1 MPRAAQTFRNE
12 IKLWGAGS
20 WRCVMT
26 DVMILSAC
34 RTPIGKFQGAL
45 SSLTGPELG
54 AISIRTALAQSGIAP
69 EQVDEVIM
77 GNVLGAGVGQAPARQ
92 AAIRAG
98 LPTSVS
104 ALTINKVCGSGLKAI
119 MLAVQAI
126 RAGDADV
133 VVAGGLE
140 SMSRA
145 PYLVDRTGPALG
157 DRKLIDSL
165 QHEGLTC
172 AICDRSMGLIAE
184 SLAESAGVSRQDQD
198 LFAYESHQRAI
209 AAMQAGH
216 FTREIVPITITQ
228 RGKESTIT
236 QDEGPRSDASIERLG
251 KLSPAFQDNGSVTA
265 GNASMI
271 SDGAAAVVVASRR
284 FQEAHGLR
292 AMARVVASA
301 TAGLDPAD
309 LFVAPVPAIRQVL
322 SRANLTVNDIDLFE
336 INEAFAVQA
345 MACIRQLE
353 LPHSKVNVNGGAIAL
368 GHPLGCSGARVVV
381 TLLHAMQHRNA
392 HRGVAALCLGGG
404 NAVASVFE
412 SVS

>member
-1 MPRAAQTFRNE
+1 MPGAVGTFRDQ
-12 IKLWGAGS
+12 IRIWVPQFLRFA
-20 WRCVMT
+20 MT

-34 RTPIGKFQGAL
+34 RTPIGKFQGGLA
-45 SSLTGPELG
+45 SLTGPELG
-54 AISIRTALAQSGIAP
+54 SIAIRAAVAQSGIAH

-184 SLAESAGVSRQDQD
+184 SLAESAGISRQDQD
-198 LFAYESHQRAI
+198 LFACESHQRAI

-228 RGKESTIT
+228 RGKELTFT

-251 KLSPAFQDNGSVTA
+251 KLSSAFLSSGSVTA

-271 SDGAAAVVVASRR
+271 SDGGAAVVVASRR
-284 FQEAHGLR
+284 FQEAHGLK

-309 LFVAPVPAIRQVL
+309 LFVAPVPAIRQAL
-322 SRANLTVNDIDLFE
+322 SRADLTVNDIDLFE

-345 MACIRQLE
+345 LACIRQLE
-353 LPHSKVNVNGGAIAL
+353 LPHGKVNVNGGAIAL

-392 HRGVAALCLGGG
+392 RRGVAALCLGGG

-412 SVS
+412 SAS